1 MSKSTFAGRQQG
13 AHAQFGGGRT
23 QARLPKLVLLPG
35 LHGTEAL
42 LAEFRAALGNDIETQ
57 AIEYPRERPLD
68 YAELAAFARARL
80 PLGRPFVLL
89 GESFSGP
96 VAIQLAA
103 QRLQGL
109 RGLVLSTTFAA
120 NPRPALARFAK
131 YALALPPQAVPM
143 SVTEFF
149 LLGRWAT
156 PKLRADFTRVLGEVD
171 ADVLSARLAAC
182 LTVDVREHL
191 ARIAVPTL
199 YLRAGAD
206 RLVPAAAAE
215 VIRTGVAHAQVTTLE
230 GPHCLLQAIP
240 AQAARVVKE
249 FAGKLPAGRM

>member
-1 MSKSTFAGRQQG
+1 MSKSAFAGRQQG
-13 AHAQFGGGRT
+13 AHAQFGSGRT

-35 LHGTEAL
+35 LHGTEGL
-42 LAEFRAALGNDIETQ
+42 MHEFRAALGSDIETQ
-57 AIEYPRERPLD
+57 AVEYPRDRVLD
-68 YAELAAFARARL
+68 YAELAAFVRSRL

-103 QRLQGL
+103 QRPQGL
-109 RGLVLSTTFAA
+109 RGLVLSTTFAS

-131 YALALPPQAVPM
+131 HALALPPQAVPI
-143 SVTEFF
+143 SVAEFF

-156 PKLRADFTRVLGEVD
+156 PKLRAAFTQVLGAVD

-182 LTVDVREHL
+182 LGVDVRDQL
-191 ARIAVPTL
+191 ATIAVPTL
-199 YLRAGAD
+199 YLRAGRD
-206 RLVPAAAAE
+206 RLVPPAACE
-215 VIRTGVAHAQVTTLE
+215 QIRQALPNMQVVDLD

-240 AQAARVVKE
+240 AQAAKVVGE
-249 FAGKLPAGRM
+249 FLVALAPK